1 MYICI
6 YIYIYICTYTYMCI
20 YVYICLYTYIHI
32 HIYMH
37 IHVFTLTH
45 NNMCTIYLA
54 AAAAAAAAAAWR
66 GWSSAICSTARDSP
80 AAAFSTIIGKKNFE
94 NQPATQSPIH
104 TTIAVKFTFWLYI
117 IAIKLSF
124 EILFDC
130 A

>member
-1 MYICI
+1 MSI
-6 YIYIYICTYTYMCI
+6 YIYTYTY
-20 YVYICLYTYIHI
+20 
-32 HIYMH
+32 IYMY

-80 AAAFSTIIGKKNFE
+80 AAAFSTIIEQKNFK

-104 TTIAVKFTFWLYI
+104 TSCKVYFCDMVRRRGTPPPPQSSGLSQFLKSPARCCTGFTQ
-117 IAIKLSF
+117 
-124 EILFDC
+124 
-130 A
+130 